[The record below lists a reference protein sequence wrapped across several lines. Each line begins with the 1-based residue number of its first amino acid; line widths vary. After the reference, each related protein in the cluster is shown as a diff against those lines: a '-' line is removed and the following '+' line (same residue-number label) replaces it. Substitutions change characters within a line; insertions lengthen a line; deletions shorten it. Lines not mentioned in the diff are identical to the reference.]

1 MRKVSEIEEEEGNM
15 DGKSKDLT
23 AQKLRELYLILPEIF
38 ADGRIDFEKFKE
50 EFTDYIIRE
59 NERYSFTWNGKNAAL
74 RLSRTPST
82 GTLRPCREKSL
93 DWERTGNLYIEGEN
107 LEVLKLLQKSYYG
120 KIKMIYID
128 PPYNTG
134 NDFIY
139 RDDFRD
145 NLEHY
150 LEITGQTDGEGRRL
164 GTNTESNG
172 RFHTDWLNMM
182 LPRIRLARNLLKEN
196 GVLYVSI
203 DENEVGNLRK
213 LLDEVFG
220 EDNCIGE
227 IIRKTKSM
235 TGDNGNGFNLQHE
248 YLLAYARNRSR
259 CTLHGEE
266 KDFSSYSNPD
276 QDPNGDWCA
285 GDPSARSG
293 GESTSFPIKN
303 PYTGRVDY
311 PPQGRYWAF
320 SRETLEKYI
329 ETGKIKFKETYGEQE
344 RGFIFKRYKKDVV
357 SRYNPVDSL
366 FGTDNVYMNQ
376 GATVHL
382 KKLLGGAYF
391 DYPKPVEFIQKLVE
405 YSTEKD
411 DIILDFFSGTATTA
425 EAVLNANQ
433 NQPGRRRFILVQM
446 REAGQDICSVGE
458 ERIRKAGAELKQKN
472 QKADTG
478 FRVFFLDK
486 SNLKK
491 WQPDYD
497 EVEDYLFHMIDN
509 FLEGRTEEDVVYEI
523 LLKSGC
529 DLCMK
534 METVEIQ
541 GKKVYLGDQEG
552 LMICLEEGITTSFA
566 KELAEFKK
574 QKNYH
579 KWSVIFRDG
588 GFDSDSM
595 KINVREVLRHGGL
608 GEDGFITI

>member
-541 GKKVYLGDQEG
+541 GKKVYLGEQEG

-566 KELAEFKK
+566 KELAELKK

>member
-446 REAGQDICSVGE
+446 REAGHDICSVGE

-566 KELAEFKK
+566 KELAELKK

>member
-196 GVLYVSI
+196 GVLYISI

-433 NQPGRRRFILVQM
+433 NQPGRRRFILIQM

>member
-1 MRKVSEIEEEEGNM
+1 
-15 DGKSKDLT
+15 
-23 AQKLRELYLILPEIF
+23 
-38 ADGRIDFEKFKE
+38 
-50 EFTDYIIRE
+50 
-59 NERYSFTWNGKNAAL
+59 
-74 RLSRTPST
+74 
-82 GTLRPCREKSL
+82 
-93 DWERTGNLYIEGEN
+93 
-107 LEVLKLLQKSYYG
+107 
-120 KIKMIYID
+120 
-128 PPYNTG
+128 
-134 NDFIY
+134 
-139 RDDFRD
+139 
-145 NLEHY
+145 
-150 LEITGQTDGEGRRL
+150 
-164 GTNTESNG
+164 
-172 RFHTDWLNMM
+172 MM

>member
-566 KELAEFKK
+566 KELAELKK

>member
-552 LMICLEEGITTSFA
+552 LMIYLEEGITTSFA
-566 KELAEFKK
+566 KELAELKK